1 MDVMYLAADY
11 VHPYEAD
18 ASLRS
23 RCRVR
28 LYLPSED
35 KDAAVV
41 ICSELSNNPGT
52 SVTKAAQLIAAEI
65 IEHFKLPEPPVW
77 IEHYPKEA
85 TDGEAEQF
93 DLVVFAHYEVAQTMR
108 GGAFRKEIGRP
119 TWKRLDRASVEVIVG
134 AKV

>member
-1 MDVMYLAADY
+1 MGVMYLTADY

-18 ASLRS
+18 ARLRS
-23 RCRVR
+23 RCRIR

-41 ICSELSNNPGT
+41 ICSELSNNLGT
-52 SVTKAAQLIAAEI
+52 SVTKAAQVIAAEI

-85 TDGEAEQF
+85 TDGEAETF
-93 DLVVFAHYEVAQTMR
+93 DLVVFAHYEVAQIMR

-119 TWKRLDRASVEVIVG
+119 TWKRLDRASVEVLVG

>member
-1 MDVMYLAADY
+1 MRVMYLAADY
-11 VHPYEAD
+11 VHPYEPD
-18 ASLRS
+18 AGVRS
-23 RCRVR
+23 RCRIR

-52 SVTKAAQLIAAEI
+52 SVTKAAQVIAAEI

-85 TDGEAEQF
+85 TDGEAKTF
-93 DLVVFAHYEVAQTMR
+93 DLVVFATTRWLKPCAAGRLGKRSGAQLGSGST
-108 GGAFRKEIGRP
+108 AP
-119 TWKRLDRASVEVIVG
+119 PSRLS
-134 AKV
+134 